1 MRSRESIRRISI
13 SIAIGLITT
22 IGVAWSC
29 VAWSAPIRAGHPAQN
44 VSIDHP
50 VARAMSRFGQFDGFT
65 LFSYSGVGWRHE
77 HVMASNRRNYAEQ
90 NSLDMVSAGWPWLCF
105 EGERRTLKGQTT
117 HWRLLTLPKMLGARS
132 GRLSLIPYSPRLLP
146 FVANVL
152 VFSGVSLLFIIG
164 ATTLRRMVRQSRNQ
178 CPVCAYSLRGLMPE
192 ELIRCP
198 ECGASVRPTAPMPHS

>member
-90 NSLDMVSAGWPWLCF
+90 
-105 EGERRTLKGQTT
+105 
-117 HWRLLTLPKMLGARS
+117 
-132 GRLSLIPYSPRLLP
+132 YSPRLLP